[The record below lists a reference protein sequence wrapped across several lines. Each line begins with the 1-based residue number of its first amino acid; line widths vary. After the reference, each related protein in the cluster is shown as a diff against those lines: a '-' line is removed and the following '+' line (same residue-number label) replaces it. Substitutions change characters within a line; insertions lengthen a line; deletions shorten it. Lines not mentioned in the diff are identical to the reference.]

1 VEPTFVLAISRLFK
15 AYRAAVAEPGG
26 GPHPV
31 LRGLSLRVK
40 PGELVTIEG
49 ARGTGKTTLLRSAA
63 GLLRPDEGE
72 VRWPALDARGG
83 APPPAVG
90 MVADRAPTHAFLT
103 VHESL
108 AYAAAVR
115 EMHDHAASPDF
126 AAVLDLAGLRGVHD
140 VRIGLLTSAERARL
154 VVALILV
161 GAPQLVL
168 IDDLDGGPDAVGRAG
183 FARFLVRV
191 AASGVAVVWT
201 ARAVGSVADA
211 SAAYRLEAGVLRTTR
226 DGIVGAA
233 RPRRSLELDVP
244 SAGRA
249 AAMLAP
255 RLPVVECRGPRLRVP
270 LEHTTAEEVLA
281 ICRTLAIPVN
291 ASRVVREP

>member
-1 VEPTFVLAISRLFK
+1 VDPTFVLAISQLVK
-15 AYRAAVAEPGG
+15 AYRAAVAESG

-31 LRGLSLRVK
+31 LRGLSLHVK

-49 ARGTGKTTLLRSAA
+49 ARGTGKTTLLRCAA
-63 GLLRPDEGE
+63 GLLRPDDGE
-72 VRWPALDARGG
+72 VRWPALGARGG
-83 APPPAVG
+83 APPSSIA

-115 EMHDHAASPDF
+115 EMHDLAASPDIG
-126 AAVLDLAGLRGVHD
+126 AAMDLAGLRGVHD

-154 VVALILV
+154 QVALSLV
-161 GAPQLVL
+161 AAPRLL
-168 IDDLDGGPDAVGRAG
+168 LLDDIDGGPDAVGRAG
-183 FARFLVRV
+183 FARFLVRI
-191 AASGVAVVWT
+191 AASGIAVLWT
-201 ARAVGSVADA
+201 ARAVGSVADVA
-211 SAAYRLEAGVLRTTR
+211 AAYRLEAGVLRATR
-226 DGIVGAA
+226 DGVAGAA

-255 RLPVVECRGPRLRVP
+255 RLPVVECRGPVLRVP